1 MYIFKIILTFLLI
14 VLFYKLFRKYSIDN
28 SKDKLFLTEVIIIA
42 ALFFTWTPL
51 FEKTVRQYEKWE
63 YAFSKLNAKEILK
76 VDNENEV
83 FIFYEGMADFGLV
96 NYYSEDNYW
105 YESENQSMILKKD
118 DYNFIYLTS
127 NYNSTVACVY
137 GSDLKNIKI
146 EDSIQSKF
154 KNLNFKNMNNE
165 LDLYCSNIIKNIND
179 SYYIKINEKEYD
191 IFK

>member
-28 SKDKLFLTEVIIIA
+28 SKDKLFLTEVIIIS

-51 FEKTVRQYEKWE
+51 FEETVWQYEKWE

-83 FIFYEGMADFGLV
+83 FIFYEGMADFELV

-118 DYNFIYLTS
+118 
-127 NYNSTVACVY
+127 NS
-137 GSDLKNIKI
+137 
-146 EDSIQSKF
+146 
-154 KNLNFKNMNNE
+154 
-165 LDLYCSNIIKNIND
+165 
-179 SYYIKINEKEYD
+179 
-191 IFK
+191 

>member
-1 MYIFKIILTFLLI
+1 
-14 VLFYKLFRKYSIDN
+14 
-28 SKDKLFLTEVIIIA
+28 
-42 ALFFTWTPL
+42 
-51 FEKTVRQYEKWE
+51 
-63 YAFSKLNAKEILK
+63 
-76 VDNENEV
+76 
-83 FIFYEGMADFGLV
+83 MADFGLV